1 MDSLGKDFS
10 NDQIDLAS
18 LPKYE
23 SVAYSSV
30 SSTYLIKMNIQTGI
44 FMLVLFTILGVL
56 WFFQLNQ
63 WQTGILLAVVIAAFI
78 FRFWN
83 NYKLL
88 QSLGYAVREKDIV
101 YKRGFIFNKTTIV
114 PFNRVQHVSISRG
127 VWDKILG
134 ISSLNIF
141 TAGGSGSDITIP
153 GLDPKM
159 ALQLKEALAV
169 KISKYE
175 F

>member
-1 MDSLGKDFS
+1 MDPIAKDFS
-10 NDQIDLAS
+10 NEQHDLAS

-23 SVAYSSV
+23 SVAFSSV
-30 SSTYLIKMNIQTGI
+30 SSKYLIKMNIQTGI
-44 FMLVLFTILGVL
+44 LMLVLFIMLAVL

-63 WQTGILLAVVIAAFI
+63 LQTGIILGLISAAFI

-88 QSLGYAVREKDIV
+88 QSLGYAVRDKDVV
-101 YKRGFIFNKTTIV
+101 YKRGFIFNKTTII
-114 PFNRVQHVSISRG
+114 PFNRVQHASISRG
-127 VWDKILG
+127 FWDKVLG
-134 ISSLNIF
+134 ISTLNIF

-153 GLDPKM
+153 GLDPEM
-159 ALQLKEALAV
+159 AVRLKEAIAV
-169 KISKYE
+169 KISKDE

>member
-1 MDSLGKDFS
+1 MDPVANDFS
-10 NDQIDLAS
+10 NKQLDLAS

-23 SVAYSSV
+23 SVAFSSV
-30 SSTYLIKMNIQTGI
+30 SPNYLIRINIQTGI
-44 FMLVLFTILGVL
+44 FMLVLSIGLGVL
-56 WFFQLNQ
+56 WFFQLNHLQ
-63 WQTGILLAVVIAAFI
+63 SGLIFALVLIAFI

-88 QSLGYAVREKDIV
+88 QSLGYAIREKDII
-101 YKRGFIFNKTTIV
+101 YKRGFVFNKITVI
-114 PFNRVQHVSISRG
+114 PFNRVQHASISRG

-153 GLDPKM
+153 GLEPEM
-159 ALQLKEALAV
+159 ALQLKEAIAV
-169 KISKYE
+169 KISNNE
-175 F
+175 S

>member
-23 SVAYSSV
+23 SVVYSSV

-134 ISSLNIF
+134 ISNLNIF

-169 KISKYE
+169 KISKDE